1 MECFIPDVYEEVVG
15 TVSITTLTDRQYCAV
30 LNPIGSD
37 GKPQLGHRK
46 IIKGEKSFFLQPGEE
61 LESGIQDVYILGE
74 DEGIVLKSLAEYED
88 KQVIP
93 SVQRKP
99 GDTWMLKGPMEYIPT
114 VEVEV
119 VQTREAIPLH
129 ENEGIYVRNIKSGG
143 VRAVIG
149 HTYMLKEDEELWEKP
164 MNSMVRCLLDKNRDP
179 TADRGNWINQGK
191 LDKQKRQGRDISQQN
206 CKRFKGIHQI
216 IKEQRMTRKN
226 RLMLQES

>member
-1 MECFIPDVYEEVVG
+1 MNNIHLFSHYSMKIYFK
-15 TVSITTLTDRQYCAV
+15 
-30 LNPIGSD
+30 GSD

-46 IIKGEKSFFLQPGEE
+46 IIKGEKSFFLQPGEQ
-61 LESGIQDVYILGE
+61 LECGIQDVYILGE

-88 KQVIP
+88 KQVSP
-93 SVQRKP
+93 SVHRKP

-149 HTYMLKEDEELWEKP
+149 HTYMLK
-164 MNSMVRCLLDKNRDP
+164 VR
-179 TADRGNWINQGK
+179 
-191 LDKQKRQGRDISQQN
+191 
-206 CKRFKGIHQI
+206 
-216 IKEQRMTRKN
+216 
-226 RLMLQES
+226 

>member
-1 MECFIPDVYEEVVG
+1 MIKYPCVTKIRASLIFKG
-15 TVSITTLTDRQYCAV
+15 
-30 LNPIGSD
+30 GD

-88 KQVIP
+88 KQVSP

-149 HTYMLKEDEELWEKP
+149 RTYMLK
-164 MNSMVRCLLDKNRDP
+164 VRLEVFL
-179 TADRGNWINQGK
+179 K
-191 LDKQKRQGRDISQQN
+191 LVYI
-206 CKRFKGIHQI
+206 
-216 IKEQRMTRKN
+216 
-226 RLMLQES
+226 

>member
-1 MECFIPDVYEEVVG
+1 M
-15 TVSITTLTDRQYCAV
+15 
-30 LNPIGSD
+30 
-37 GKPQLGHRK
+37 GHRK

-88 KQVIP
+88 KQVSP

-149 HTYMLKEDEELWEKP
+149 HTYMLKVWFSIRVE
-164 MNSMVRCLLDKNRDP
+164 V
-179 TADRGNWINQGK
+179 I
-191 LDKQKRQGRDISQQN
+191 
-206 CKRFKGIHQI
+206 
-216 IKEQRMTRKN
+216 
-226 RLMLQES
+226 

>member
-1 MECFIPDVYEEVVG
+1 M
-15 TVSITTLTDRQYCAV
+15 
-30 LNPIGSD
+30 
-37 GKPQLGHRK
+37 GHRK

-149 HTYMLKEDEELWEKP
+149 HTYMLKVQFKVFPKLVYNQKIYNITLSMFSED
-164 MNSMVRCLLDKNRDP
+164 
-179 TADRGNWINQGK
+179 
-191 LDKQKRQGRDISQQN
+191 
-206 CKRFKGIHQI
+206 
-216 IKEQRMTRKN
+216 TR
-226 RLMLQES
+226 